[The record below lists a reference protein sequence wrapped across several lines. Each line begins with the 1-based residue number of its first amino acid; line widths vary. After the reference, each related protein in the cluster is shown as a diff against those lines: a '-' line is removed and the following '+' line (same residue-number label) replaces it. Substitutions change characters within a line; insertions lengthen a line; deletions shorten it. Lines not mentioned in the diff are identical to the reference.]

1 MAVTPPAS
9 VADFKD
15 RFDRDFL
22 YGTGLDKVRDK
33 DINRSLEE
41 ADSLF
46 NSTLW
51 ATNEELKTSYLYLT
65 AHFLVLDLQAAGGL
79 KAKSNSAGAK
89 NRGGGVVQSKSVGSV
104 SLNYAVPSFVTNDPT
119 LSQLLRTDY
128 GMRYVQ
134 LLAPRLAGNIN
145 VVKGTGLE
153 PIQEN

>member
-1 MAVTPPAS
+1 MAVTPPAT

-15 RFDRDFL
+15 RFDRDFV
-22 YGTGLDKVRDK
+22 YGAGTDKVRDK

-46 NSTLW
+46 NSILW
-51 ATNEELKTSYLYLT
+51 ATNEELKTSFLYLT
-65 AHFLVLDLQAAGGL
+65 AHFLVLSLQMAGGL
-79 KAKSNSAGAK
+79 KTKNRSAGAK
-89 NRGGGVVQSKSVGSV
+89 NRGGGVVQSKGVGSV
-104 SLNYAVPSFVTNDPT
+104 SVSYAVPSYVTNDPT

-145 VVKGTGLE
+145 IAKGTGLE
-153 PIQEN
+153 PIQET